1 MKSQSVKFL
10 FALIVVGS
18 IAGMIWSQEL
28 AEKFAQ
34 DHVIGTLDVVATFSG
49 PMPTGVTVADD
60 GRIFVNF
67 PKWGDN
73 VEYTVGEVKDGK
85 TLPYPNAEINRYA
98 DGDNPADK
106 LVSVQSVVVDA
117 TGHRLWILDTGS
129 LAFGPVKPGG
139 GKLIAVDLNTNQVTK
154 KIVFPPDVALVTTYL
169 NDVRFDLRRGAE
181 GMAFIT
187 DSSTPGPNAL
197 IVVDLAT
204 GKSWRRLNNHASTGP
219 DPAFVP
225 VVEGEIL
232 QMRLPGQAPA
242 KFAVG
247 SDGIAI
253 SPDGKTLFYC
263 PLTSRHLYSVS
274 IDALADRNQTEAEVA
289 ATVKDLGEKGGAGDG
304 LESDAEGRVYL
315 SDYEHDAV
323 RRRTESGEIETLI
336 HDPRVLWPDTLSL
349 AADGYLYFTANQI
362 ERSPVF
368 HNGQDLRR
376 KPYVLFRFKAGG
388 KRIGHSATVTSRS
401 SMANPRIAND

>member
-1 MKSQSVKFL
+1 MKHVSMKFAA
-10 FALIVVGS
+10 ALSFLGLLTTM
-18 IAGMIWSQEL
+18 GWPQEL
-28 AEKFAQ
+28 ATERVTGA
-34 DHVIGTLDVVATFSG
+34 LDVVATFDG
-49 PMPTGVTVADD
+49 PMPTGVTVANN

-67 PKWGDN
+67 PKWGDR
-73 VEYTVGEVKDGK
+73 VEYTVAEVDGK
-85 TLPYPNAEINRYA
+85 TGRTVPYPNAEINRYA
-98 DGDNPADK
+98 EGDNPADK
-106 LVSVQSVVVDA
+106 LVSVQSVVVDP
-117 TGHRLWILDTGS
+117 TGNRLWILDTGS

-169 NDVRFDLRRGAE
+169 NDVRFDLHRGAE

-204 GKSWRRLNNHASTGP
+204 GKSWRRLNNHASTRP
-219 DPAFVP
+219 DPDFLP

-253 SPDGKTLFYC
+253 SGDGKTLFYC
-263 PLTSRHLYSVS
+263 ALTSRHLYSVS
-274 IDALADRNQTEAEVA
+274 VDALADASKTDAEVA
-289 ATVKDLGEKGGAGDG
+289 ATVKDLGDKGGGGDG

-323 RRRTESGEIETLI
+323 RRRMTSGEMETLV

-349 AADGYLYFTANQI
+349 AANGYLYFTANQI
-362 ERSPVF
+362 ERGPTF
-368 HNGQDLRR
+368 NNGRDLRK
-376 KPYVLFRFKAGG
+376 KPYVLFRVKVDG
-388 KRIGHSATVTSRS
+388 KRIQQ
-401 SMANPRIAND
+401 